1 MGTYA
6 DSLLTQGEVV
16 LRRERQHW
24 LSLFLETRLSILL
37 WIIAIALLVMAFNLR
52 DLARDGLSLGALAI
66 IVIGLAFFVFR
77 WWHWRTDEYVITN
90 RRLLK
95 VEGIINKR
103 SGDSNLEKINDA
115 ILEENLIGRLL
126 DYGDLEILTAAEVS
140 VDRYRMLNHAKTFK
154 KEMMTAK
161 HALEDGRP
169 YHDVA
174 TPPMRAPK
182 PSRHHVPTPQP
193 PSGPTRPR
201 RSPSPCPVSRRCVT
215 RGPSRPPNTRPRS
228 RSCWAGCRACR
239 HHGAQPGN
247 AVRPARGGHHAPR
260 RLPGPRVLPRL
271 RRLSAG

>member
-16 LRRERQHW
+16 IRRERQHW
-24 LSLFLETRLSILL
+24 LALFLETRLAILGWL
-37 WIIAIALLVMAFNLR
+37 IALVLLVIAFNNR
-52 DLARDGLSLGALAI
+52 GGVRDGLSLGALAI
-66 IVIGLAFFVFR
+66 IALGLLFFAYRF
-77 WWHWRTDEYVITN
+77 WHWKTDEYVITS

-161 HALEDGRP
+161 HALEDGHQYGEMASPPVRAGVPDVPRP
-169 YHDVA
+169 DTA
-174 TPPMRAPK
+174 TTERAD
-182 PSRHHVPTPQP
+182 TPEEISASLNRLAALRD
-193 PSGPTRPR
+193 SGAITAADYDAKKQELL
-201 RSPSPCPVSRRCVT
+201 
-215 RGPSRPPNTRPRS
+215 G
-228 RSCWAGCRACR
+228 
-239 HHGAQPGN
+239 
-247 AVRPARGGHHAPR
+247 
-260 RLPGPRVLPRL
+260 RL
-271 RRLSAG
+271 